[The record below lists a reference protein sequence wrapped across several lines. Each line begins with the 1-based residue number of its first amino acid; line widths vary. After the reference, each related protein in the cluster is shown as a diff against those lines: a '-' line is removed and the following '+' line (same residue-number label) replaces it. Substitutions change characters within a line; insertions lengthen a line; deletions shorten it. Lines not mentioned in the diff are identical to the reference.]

1 MANNP
6 AMASKLT
13 SQSVISFS
21 QTAMPLQ
28 SLTCIV
34 TMMTKSLGNVLMKQS
49 ELFDNLQQ

>member
-6 AMASKLT
+6 AMANKLT

-21 QTAMPLQ
+21 QTAMTLQ

-34 TMMTKSLGNVLMKQS
+34 TMMMKSLGDVLMTQS
-49 ELFDNLQQ
+49 KLFDNLQQ